1 MTTAPP
7 LLLAIESARLA
18 AWLVALDEVIDE
30 LKDDLVRR
38 SIVHLSTLR
47 EDVLRAISTDL

>member
-7 LLLAIESARLA
+7 LPLAIESARLA
-18 AWLVALDEVIDE
+18 AWLVTLDEVIDE

-47 EDVLRAISTDL
+47 EDVLKAISTDL